1 MCYSSFFNHLFS
13 LATWSNRNESHN
25 PRQSVD
31 ELIIKDQKM
40 IEVEMEIRRQVDN
53 LMREELDLLKAVS
66 IDLFLMSSSKFKFR
80 PLRETRERRERSAK
94 SARKGRKAVKRERRR
109 RTRI

>member
-1 MCYSSFFNHLFS
+1 MIHKISS
-13 LATWSNRNESHN
+13 ATWSNRNEAHN
-25 PRQSVD
+25 PKQSVD

-66 IDLFLMSSSKFKFR
+66 TKFCKLSSQDFVNNRQS
-80 PLRETRERRERSAK
+80 RETRVRRERL
-94 SARKGRKAVKRERRR
+94 ARSERRGRKEVRKEKRR

>member
-1 MCYSSFFNHLFS
+1 MKFLNVFFIIFQPNVFP
-13 LATWSNRNESHN
+13 ATWSNRNESHN

-66 IDLFLMSSSKFKFR
+66 IDFS
-80 PLRETRERRERSAK
+80 
-94 SARKGRKAVKRERRR
+94 
-109 RTRI
+109 

>member
-1 MCYSSFFNHLFS
+1 M
-13 LATWSNRNESHN
+13 
-25 PRQSVD
+25 D

-66 IDLFLMSSSKFKFR
+66 QYTLLYIFR
-80 PLRETRERRERSAK
+80 SVGLKMVNCNRLLKETRVRRERSAR
-94 SARKGRKAVKRERRR
+94 SERRARKEVRRERRR

>member
-1 MCYSSFFNHLFS
+1 M
-13 LATWSNRNESHN
+13 
-25 PRQSVD
+25 D

-66 IDLFLMSSSKFKFR
+66 THNLKHNILIICNRR
-80 PLRETRERRERSAK
+80 PLRETRVRRERL
-94 SARKGRKAVKRERRR
+94 ARSEKRARKAVRRERRR